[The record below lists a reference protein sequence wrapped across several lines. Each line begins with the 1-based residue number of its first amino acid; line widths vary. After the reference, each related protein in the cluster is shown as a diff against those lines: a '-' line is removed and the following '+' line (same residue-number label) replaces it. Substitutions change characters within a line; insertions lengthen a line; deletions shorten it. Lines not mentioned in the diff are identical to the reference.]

1 MVNERAAPRLLRKN
15 EGVEAAPQQRRRTRR
30 AANGPSLVDPALYIN
45 RELSWLDFNARVL
58 ALAAD
63 PELPLFERCKFMAIF
78 SSNLDEFFMVR
89 VAGHQDA
96 LEAGRAPSTPDG
108 TGRDETLDRIAERAS
123 VLVAEQGRLW
133 KESIRPELARVGL
146 AITPLA
152 DLDARAAKRVELIF
166 DREIYPVLTP
176 LAVGPGQPFPY
187 ISGLSLSLGATVRDP
202 SLGDARFARV
212 KLSPGLPRFIP
223 VPGGFVP
230 MGDIVRENLERIFPG
245 MEVTDTVLFRVT
257 RDADFA
263 ISDEADDLLGA
274 VEAQL
279 RRRRFGDVVRLEV
292 ENSAPKTIVSQLR
305 DALGLAHRDVYRIS
319 GLLDLTCLW
328 QLLELERPDLREPAW
343 EPRIHP
349 RLRADDGESIDMFGV
364 IRQGDLLVHHPF
376 DDFETSVAR
385 FVEQAAAD
393 PDVVAIKQTLY
404 RTSGDTPIV
413 PALMHAAE
421 QGKQTV
427 CLVELQ
433 ARFDEER
440 NISWAKA
447 LERSGVHV
455 VYGLVGRKTHAK
467 LALVVRREG
476 KRLHRYVHIG
486 TGNYNPTTARL
497 YTDLGLFTCREDI
510 TEDVADL
517 FNYMTGYSRSPE
529 YRKVLVAPD
538 SVRDGLVGE
547 IGRVAAAHRAG
558 APGRIVMKLNSI
570 IDGAVIQALYSA
582 SQAGVPI
589 DLLVRGICGLRP
601 GVPGVSDTIRVRS
614 IVGRFLEHTRIM
626 AFTSGEET
634 RYWIG
639 SADMMGRNLD
649 ARIELV
655 APVEDV
661 TACNELAAILEAYLG
676 DSALAWALSPD
687 GTWSHVEGPSDAPP
701 RNSQDELMGRAAA
714 R

>member
-1 MVNERAAPRLLRKN
+1 METT
-15 EGVEAAPQQRRRTRR
+15 PQQRRRTRR
-30 AANGPSLVDPALYIN
+30 AANGLSLGDPALYIN
-45 RELSWLDFNARVL
+45 RELSWLEFNARVL
-58 ALAAD
+58 ALAANL
-63 PELPLFERCKFMAIF
+63 ELPLFERCKFLAIV

-96 LEAGRAPSTPDG
+96 LEAGRAPTTPDG
-108 TGRDETLDRIAERAS
+108 TGRDETLDRIAERAG

-133 KESIRPELARVGL
+133 KESIRPELARAGL
-146 AITPLA
+146 AIMSLA
-152 DLDARAAKRVELIF
+152 DLDARAAKRVDLTF
-166 DREIYPVLTP
+166 DRAIYPVLTP

-202 SLGDARFARV
+202 SLGESRFARV
-212 KLSPGLPRFIP
+212 KLSPGLPRFTP

-230 MGDIVRENLERIFPG
+230 TEEIVRAYLGRIFPG
-245 MEVTDTVLFRVT
+245 MEATDTMLFRVT

-292 ENSAPKTIVSQLR
+292 EKSAPKAMVTQLR
-305 DALGLAHRDVYRIS
+305 NSLGLAPRDVYRVS
-319 GLLDLTCLW
+319 GLLDLTSLW
-328 QLLELERPDLREPAW
+328 QLLDTERPDLREPAW

-364 IRQGDLLVHHPF
+364 IRQADLLVHHPF

-421 QGKQTV
+421 RGKQTV

-440 NISWAKA
+440 NIRWAKA

-486 TGNYNPTTARL
+486 TGNYNPSTARL
-497 YTDLGLFTCREDI
+497 YTDLGLFTCREEI
-510 TEDVADL
+510 TQDVADL
-517 FNYMTGYSRSPE
+517 FNYMTGFSRTPG

-538 SVRDGLVGE
+538 SMRDGLVAE
-547 IGRVAAAHRAG
+547 IDRVAAAHRSG
-558 APGRIVMKLNSI
+558 TPGRIVMKLNAI
-570 IDGAVIQALYSA
+570 IDGAVIQALYAA
-582 SQAGVPI
+582 SQAGVAI
-589 DLLVRGICGLRP
+589 DLIVRGVCGLRP
-601 GVPGVSDTIRVRS
+601 GVPGVSDNIRVRS
-614 IVGRFLEHTRIM
+614 IVGRFLEHTRIV
-626 AFTSGEET
+626 AFTSGDDT

-649 ARIELV
+649 ARVELF
-655 APVEDV
+655 APVEDDIARDEL
-661 TACNELAAILEAYLG
+661 TAAVDAYLA
-676 DSALAWALSPD
+676 DTALAWVLSPD
-687 GTWSHVEGPSDAPP
+687 GTWSRVEGPLDAAPLD
-701 RNSQDELMGRAAA
+701 SQEELMARAAA

>member
-1 MVNERAAPRLLRKN
+1 METT
-15 EGVEAAPQQRRRTRR
+15 PQQRRRTRR
-30 AANGPSLVDPALYIN
+30 AANGLSLGDPALYIN
-45 RELSWLDFNARVL
+45 RELSWLEFNARVL
-58 ALAAD
+58 ALAANL
-63 PELPLFERCKFMAIF
+63 ELPLFERCKFLAIV

-96 LEAGRAPSTPDG
+96 LEAGRAPTTPDG
-108 TGRDETLDRIAERAS
+108 TGRDETLDRIAGRAG

-133 KESIRPELARVGL
+133 KESIRPELARAGL
-146 AITPLA
+146 AIMSLA
-152 DLDARAAKRVELIF
+152 DLDARAAKRVDLTF
-166 DREIYPVLTP
+166 DRAIYPVLTP

-202 SLGDARFARV
+202 SLGESRFARV
-212 KLSPGLPRFIP
+212 KLSPGLPRFTP

-230 MGDIVRENLERIFPG
+230 TEEIVRAYLGRIFPG
-245 MEVTDTVLFRVT
+245 MEATDTMLFRVT

-292 ENSAPKTIVSQLR
+292 EKSAPKAMVTQLR
-305 DALGLAHRDVYRIS
+305 NSLGLAPRDVYRVS
-319 GLLDLTCLW
+319 GLLDLTSLW
-328 QLLELERPDLREPAW
+328 QLLDTERPDLREPAW

-364 IRQGDLLVHHPF
+364 IRQADLLVHHPF

-421 QGKQTV
+421 RGKQTV

-440 NISWAKA
+440 NIRWAKA

-486 TGNYNPTTARL
+486 TGNYNPSTARL
-497 YTDLGLFTCREDI
+497 YTDLGLFTCREEI
-510 TEDVADL
+510 TQDVADL
-517 FNYMTGYSRSPE
+517 FNYMTGFSRTPG

-538 SVRDGLVGE
+538 SMRDGLVAE
-547 IGRVAAAHRAG
+547 IDRVAAAHRSG
-558 APGRIVMKLNSI
+558 TPGRIVMKLNAI
-570 IDGAVIQALYSA
+570 IDGAVIQALYAA
-582 SQAGVPI
+582 SQAGVAI
-589 DLLVRGICGLRP
+589 DLIVRGVCGLRP
-601 GVPGVSDTIRVRS
+601 GVPGVSDNIRVRS
-614 IVGRFLEHTRIM
+614 IVGRFLEHTRIV
-626 AFTSGEET
+626 AFTSGDDT

-649 ARIELV
+649 ARVELF
-655 APVEDV
+655 APVEDDIARDEL
-661 TACNELAAILEAYLG
+661 TAAVDAYLA
-676 DSALAWALSPD
+676 DTALAWVLSPD
-687 GTWSHVEGPSDAPP
+687 GTWSRVEGPLDAAPLD
-701 RNSQDELMGRAAA
+701 SQEELMARAAA